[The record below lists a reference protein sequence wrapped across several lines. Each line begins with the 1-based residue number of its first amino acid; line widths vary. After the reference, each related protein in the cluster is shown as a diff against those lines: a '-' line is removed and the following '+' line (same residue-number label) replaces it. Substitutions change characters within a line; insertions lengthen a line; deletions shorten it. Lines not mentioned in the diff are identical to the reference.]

1 MTPDC
6 RTSPHKRVVPPDVK
20 MSNNILFLTTA
31 LTHNYLADKH
41 KIALIC
47 EKRARSTLSWR
58 IFKFGSVNSIQNL
71 SLYCCIEVIGARLG
85 KHLPKLS
92 PGSHTHLDAVSCKR
106 RLREQ
111 LRCVMSSKGTGADFL
126 CSSRTPRFP
135 PPPSHVAFKS
145 TEINVTSDVQVLKF
159 PVSSAGASANGEDAG
174 QSDVDVTRGLI
185 RTRSGGSESVGS
197 RRDRF

>member
-1 MTPDC
+1 MSHRRKDVWTCTKTQTCTTFTACSLHLRRISLILMVKAEIDASLLFPHLTTMTPDC

-135 PPPSHVAFKS
+135 PPPL
-145 TEINVTSDVQVLKF
+145 TSLLNLQK
-159 PVSSAGASANGEDAG
+159 
-174 QSDVDVTRGLI
+174 
-185 RTRSGGSESVGS
+185 
-197 RRDRF
+197 